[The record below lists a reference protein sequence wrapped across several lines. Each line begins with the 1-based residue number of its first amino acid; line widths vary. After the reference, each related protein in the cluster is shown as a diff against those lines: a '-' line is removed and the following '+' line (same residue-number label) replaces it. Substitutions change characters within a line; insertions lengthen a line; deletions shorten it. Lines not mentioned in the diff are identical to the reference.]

1 MLEYFYLYTIYSTIL
16 TLIFILTINRIRI
29 LRIISFVFSVITFA
43 VTSTLIWNTDFSTI
57 SLKPFEITLSNY
69 LEISLIIGLD
79 QCNIMFLLLTT
90 VLFPIIILAS
100 WSTIKYDFKFF
111 YALIILSEFFLIN
124 VFLSFDLLFFYI
136 WFEAT
141 IIPIFI
147 IVINWGSRSNRTRA
161 AMYLVLYTIFLSI
174 PFLYSIIY
182 IYHLV
187 GTTNVYFLTYNVVFD
202 IKVQRYLMWFFFF
215 AFGVKLPVF
224 PLHLWLPEAHVEA
237 PTCGSMLLAGIL
249 LKLGYYGFL
258 KFFWQF
264 FSLAIIEYTNILIAI
279 CTIGCVYSALIA
291 LSQPD
296 FKKIIA
302 YSSVS
307 HMNFCLLGIIS
318 GEQLGLLGSFLMA
331 IGHGI
336 VSTALFFIVG
346 IIYERAH
353 TRVLDYYSG
362 LSVLVPSISFFMF
375 IFTISNFGFPIS
387 LNFVAELLIL
397 VGIGSINLFILLLM
411 GIYSVV
417 SVGYNL
423 WLYVRMFHGSLR
435 TTVYKKPYKFNDLT
449 TIELKVLMPLCFYN
463 IILCFCPNILINNII
478 VFILA
483 INYK

>member
-1 MLEYFYLYTIYSTIL
+1 
-16 TLIFILTINRIRI
+16 
-29 LRIISFVFSVITFA
+29 
-43 VTSTLIWNTDFSTI
+43 
-57 SLKPFEITLSNY
+57 
-69 LEISLIIGLD
+69 
-79 QCNIMFLLLTT
+79 
-90 VLFPIIILAS
+90 
-100 WSTIKYDFKFF
+100 
-111 YALIILSEFFLIN
+111 
-124 VFLSFDLLFFYI
+124 
-136 WFEAT
+136 
-141 IIPIFI
+141 
-147 IVINWGSRSNRTRA
+147 
-161 AMYLVLYTIFLSI
+161 
-174 PFLYSIIY
+174 
-182 IYHLV
+182 
-187 GTTNVYFLTYNVVFD
+187 
-202 IKVQRYLMWFFFF
+202 
-215 AFGVKLPVF
+215 
-224 PLHLWLPEAHVEA
+224 
-237 PTCGSMLLAGIL
+237 
-249 LKLGYYGFL
+249 
-258 KFFWQF
+258 
-264 FSLAIIEYTNILIAI
+264 
-279 CTIGCVYSALIA
+279 

-423 WLYVRMFHGSLR
+423 
-435 TTVYKKPYKFNDLT
+435 
-449 TIELKVLMPLCFYN
+449 
-463 IILCFCPNILINNII
+463 
-478 VFILA
+478 
-483 INYK
+483 